1 MNKIKLLLASLLF
14 SISLFSQ
21 TGPPAPSPGI
31 WAIIDTNYT
40 VGSSLVG
47 VTKAKIT
54 LKNTTVSKTT
64 GTQFRVYY
72 DKVAFSSPTN
82 FLVVY
87 NGLSFQ
93 VF

>member
-1 MNKIKLLLASLLF
+1 MNKIKSLLAFLML

-72 DKVAFSSPTN
+72 DI
-82 FLVVY
+82 
-87 NGLSFQ
+87 
-93 VF
+93 